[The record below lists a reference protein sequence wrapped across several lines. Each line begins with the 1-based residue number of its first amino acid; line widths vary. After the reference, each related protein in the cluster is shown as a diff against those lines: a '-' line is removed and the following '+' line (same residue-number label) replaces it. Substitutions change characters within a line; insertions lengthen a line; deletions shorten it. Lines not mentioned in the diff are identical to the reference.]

1 MSQYSTGLSSVTNG
15 SATVTGTNTLW
26 ASNVSAGDSFTIAS
40 TGVVYDVAAV
50 NSNTSITLSVAYAG
64 ASVSGAVYAIGTS
77 FTVPDSF
84 PEMSQ
89 GDIETAT
96 IFTRGMRKIQS
107 RFTGI
112 AINTTAEIGQAVS
125 DHEATNDHPL
135 ATTSAKGFLSGAD
148 KTKIDTVEDG
158 ATADQTKAD
167 IDALNID
174 ADTLDGINSLGFDA
188 AGAADT
194 AVSDHVALPDPHTQ
208 YTKAPALLDGLRRSV
223 EAASGGNM
231 TVFYTANGL
240 PSYFTRIPQFLCEDV
255 VSGGEIGTGV
265 HEAFIFDGVE
275 DSEIW
280 VGAYQASIING
291 EAVSQPGVAPAVS
304 INYDNA
310 RTACQNA
317 GTGFDI
323 QTNWDWAAIV
333 LWSLANGFESRGNT
347 NYGRHHDNRWEVGT
361 RQEGGVVG
369 SSSGVG
375 KILTGSGPA
384 YWRHD
389 GTYSGISDMVGNV
402 WEWCSGMKIVDGRVF
417 LSADNDIPIES
428 LYADSGFDIDDSN
441 PWSSLNTTG
450 ASEALKRALVAPK
463 GINDPIGRLYVN
475 VSGERLPF
483 RGGTRSYA
491 GAAGLGALN
500 LKYSRTFSVSYFGFR
515 PRFRNL

>member
-1 MSQYSTGLSSVTNG
+1 MLH
-15 SATVTGTNTLW
+15 
-26 ASNVSAGDSFTIAS
+26 
-40 TGVVYDVAAV
+40 
-50 NSNTSITLSVAYAG
+50 
-64 ASVSGAVYAIGTS
+64 
-77 FTVPDSF
+77 
-84 PEMSQ
+84 
-89 GDIETAT
+89 
-96 IFTRGMRKIQS
+96 R
-107 RFTGI
+107 
-112 AINTTAEIGQAVS
+112 
-125 DHEATNDHPL
+125 
-135 ATTSAKGFLSGAD
+135 
-148 KTKIDTVEDG
+148 
-158 ATADQTKAD
+158 
-167 IDALNID
+167 
-174 ADTLDGINSLGFDA
+174 
-188 AGAADT
+188 
-194 AVSDHVALPDPHTQ
+194 
-208 YTKAPALLDGLRRSV
+208 
-223 EAASGGNM
+223 
-231 TVFYTANGL
+231 
-240 PSYFTRIPQFLCEDV
+240 
-255 VSGGEIGTGV
+255 
-265 HEAFIFDGVE
+265 
-275 DSEIW
+275 
-280 VGAYQASIING
+280 
-291 EAVSQPGVAPAVS
+291 
-304 INYDNA
+304 
-310 RTACQNA
+310 
-317 GTGFDI
+317 FDI

-483 RGGTRSYA
+483 RGGSRNIA
-491 GAAGLGALN
+491 GSAGLGALN
-500 LKYSRTFSVSYFGFR
+500 LDYPRTNSYSSVGFR

>member
-1 MSQYSTGLSSVTNG
+1 MALAHFQRT
-15 SATVTGTNTLW
+15 
-26 ASNVSAGDSFTIAS
+26 FT
-40 TGVVYDVAAV
+40 
-50 NSNTSITLSVAYAG
+50 
-64 ASVSGAVYAIGTS
+64 
-77 FTVPDSF
+77 
-84 PEMSQ
+84 
-89 GDIETAT
+89 
-96 IFTRGMRKIQS
+96 
-107 RFTGI
+107 
-112 AINTTAEIGQAVS
+112 
-125 DHEATNDHPL
+125 
-135 ATTSAKGFLSGAD
+135 
-148 KTKIDTVEDG
+148 
-158 ATADQTKAD
+158 
-167 IDALNID
+167 
-174 ADTLDGINSLGFDA
+174 DA
-188 AGAADT
+188 AGNIKPGLAVTVRRESDNGLAALFADAGSVT
-194 AVSDHVALPDPHTQ
+194 AKSNPFNTDANGYGSFYVVDGRYRIQATDIDWRNEDLISIGQAVSDHVALPDPHTQ

-475 VSGERLPF
+475 VSGERLPV
-483 RGGTRSYA
+483 RGGHRYSA
-491 GAAGLGALN
+491 GSAGLGALSLN
-500 LKYSRTFSVSYFGFR
+500 GPRTNSYSYIGFR

>member
-1 MSQYSTGLSSVTNG
+1 MALAHFQRTFTDASGNVKPGLSVTVRRESDNGLAALFADAGSVTPKSNPFSTDASGYG
-15 SATVTGTNTLW
+15 SFYVVGGRYRIQAT
-26 ASNVSAGDSFTIAS
+26 
-40 TGVVYDVAAV
+40 
-50 NSNTSITLSVAYAG
+50 
-64 ASVSGAVYAIGTS
+64 
-77 FTVPDSF
+77 
-84 PEMSQ
+84 
-89 GDIETAT
+89 
-96 IFTRGMRKIQS
+96 
-107 RFTGI
+107 
-112 AINTTAEIGQAVS
+112 
-125 DHEATNDHPL
+125 
-135 ATTSAKGFLSGAD
+135 
-148 KTKIDTVEDG
+148 
-158 ATADQTKAD
+158 D
-167 IDALNID
+167 IDWRNEDIFYVDQAI
-174 ADTLDGINSLGFDA
+174 T
-188 AGAADT
+188 
-194 AVSDHVALPDPHTQ
+194 DHVALPDPHTQ

-463 GINDPIGRLYVN
+463 GINDPIGQLYVN

-483 RGGTRSYA
+483 RGGNRSRA
-491 GAAGLGALN
+491 GSAGLGALY
-500 LKYSRTFSVSYFGFR
+500 LLPRSSSFSTGGFR
-515 PRFRNL
+515 PRFRNP

>member
-1 MSQYSTGLSSVTNG
+1 MALAHFQRTFTDAAGNIKPGLAVTVRRESDNGLAALFADAGSVTAKSNPFNTDANG
-15 SATVTGTNTLW
+15 YGSFYVVDGRYRIQAT
-26 ASNVSAGDSFTIAS
+26 
-40 TGVVYDVAAV
+40 
-50 NSNTSITLSVAYAG
+50 
-64 ASVSGAVYAIGTS
+64 
-77 FTVPDSF
+77 
-84 PEMSQ
+84 
-89 GDIETAT
+89 DIDWRNEDL
-96 IFTRGMRKIQS
+96 IS
-107 RFTGI
+107 
-112 AINTTAEIGQAVS
+112 IGQAV
-125 DHEATNDHPL
+125 N
-135 ATTSAKGFLSGAD
+135 
-148 KTKIDTVEDG
+148 
-158 ATADQTKAD
+158 
-167 IDALNID
+167 
-174 ADTLDGINSLGFDA
+174 
-188 AGAADT
+188 
-194 AVSDHVALPDPHTQ
+194 DHVALPDPHTQ

-483 RGGTRSYA
+483 RGGGRCNA
-491 GAAGLGALN
+491 GLAGLGAVYLYN
-500 LKYSRTFSVSYFGFR
+500 PRTTSLSLVGFR
-515 PRFRNL
+515 PALSSCWARS

>member
-1 MSQYSTGLSSVTNG
+1 
-15 SATVTGTNTLW
+15 
-26 ASNVSAGDSFTIAS
+26 
-40 TGVVYDVAAV
+40 
-50 NSNTSITLSVAYAG
+50 
-64 ASVSGAVYAIGTS
+64 
-77 FTVPDSF
+77 
-84 PEMSQ
+84 
-89 GDIETAT
+89 
-96 IFTRGMRKIQS
+96 
-107 RFTGI
+107 
-112 AINTTAEIGQAVS
+112 
-125 DHEATNDHPL
+125 
-135 ATTSAKGFLSGAD
+135 
-148 KTKIDTVEDG
+148 
-158 ATADQTKAD
+158 
-167 IDALNID
+167 
-174 ADTLDGINSLGFDA
+174 
-188 AGAADT
+188 
-194 AVSDHVALPDPHTQ
+194 
-208 YTKAPALLDGLRRSV
+208 
-223 EAASGGNM
+223 M

-483 RGGTRSYA
+483 RGGSRGHA
-491 GAAGLGALN
+491 GNAGLGALYIHTPRTN
-500 LKYSRTFSVSYFGFR
+500 SYSYIGFR
-515 PRFRNL
+515 PRFRNP

>member
-1 MSQYSTGLSSVTNG
+1 MALAHFQRTFTDASGNVKPGLSVTVRRESDNGLAALFADAGSVTPKSNPFNTDANG
-15 SATVTGTNTLW
+15 HGSFYVVDGRYRIQAT
-26 ASNVSAGDSFTIAS
+26 
-40 TGVVYDVAAV
+40 
-50 NSNTSITLSVAYAG
+50 
-64 ASVSGAVYAIGTS
+64 
-77 FTVPDSF
+77 
-84 PEMSQ
+84 
-89 GDIETAT
+89 DIDWRNEDL
-96 IFTRGMRKIQS
+96 IS
-107 RFTGI
+107 
-112 AINTTAEIGQAVS
+112 IGQAV
-125 DHEATNDHPL
+125 N
-135 ATTSAKGFLSGAD
+135 
-148 KTKIDTVEDG
+148 
-158 ATADQTKAD
+158 
-167 IDALNID
+167 
-174 ADTLDGINSLGFDA
+174 
-188 AGAADT
+188 
-194 AVSDHVALPDPHTQ
+194 DHVALPDPHTQ

-475 VSGERLPF
+475 VSGERLPL
-483 RGGTRSYA
+483 RGGRRSRA

-500 LKYSRTFSVSYFGFR
+500 LNRPRSISASSFGFR
-515 PRFRNL
+515 PRFRNP

>member
-1 MSQYSTGLSSVTNG
+1 MALAHFQRTFTDAAGNIKPGLAVTVRRESDNGLAALFADAGSVTPKSNPFNTDANG
-15 SATVTGTNTLW
+15 YGSFYVVDGRYRIQAT
-26 ASNVSAGDSFTIAS
+26 
-40 TGVVYDVAAV
+40 
-50 NSNTSITLSVAYAG
+50 
-64 ASVSGAVYAIGTS
+64 
-77 FTVPDSF
+77 
-84 PEMSQ
+84 
-89 GDIETAT
+89 DIDWRNEDL
-96 IFTRGMRKIQS
+96 IS
-107 RFTGI
+107 
-112 AINTTAEIGQAVS
+112 IGQAV
-125 DHEATNDHPL
+125 N
-135 ATTSAKGFLSGAD
+135 
-148 KTKIDTVEDG
+148 
-158 ATADQTKAD
+158 
-167 IDALNID
+167 
-174 ADTLDGINSLGFDA
+174 
-188 AGAADT
+188 
-194 AVSDHVALPDPHTQ
+194 DHVALPDPHTQ

-483 RGGTRSYA
+483 RGGSRGSA
-491 GAAGLGALN
+491 GDAGLGALS
-500 LKYSRTFSVSYFGFR
+500 LSSPRTISSADIGFR

>member
-1 MSQYSTGLSSVTNG
+1 MALAHFQRTFTDAAGNIKPGLAVTVRRESDNGLAALFADAGSVTAKSNPFNTDANG
-15 SATVTGTNTLW
+15 YGSFYVVDGRYRIQAT
-26 ASNVSAGDSFTIAS
+26 
-40 TGVVYDVAAV
+40 
-50 NSNTSITLSVAYAG
+50 
-64 ASVSGAVYAIGTS
+64 
-77 FTVPDSF
+77 
-84 PEMSQ
+84 
-89 GDIETAT
+89 DIDWRNEDL
-96 IFTRGMRKIQS
+96 IS
-107 RFTGI
+107 
-112 AINTTAEIGQAVS
+112 IGQAV
-125 DHEATNDHPL
+125 N
-135 ATTSAKGFLSGAD
+135 
-148 KTKIDTVEDG
+148 
-158 ATADQTKAD
+158 
-167 IDALNID
+167 
-174 ADTLDGINSLGFDA
+174 
-188 AGAADT
+188 
-194 AVSDHVALPDPHTQ
+194 DHVALPDPHTQ

-428 LYADSGFDIDDSN
+428 LYADSGFDIDDSSS
-441 PWSSLNTTG
+441 WSSLNTTG

-463 GINDPIGRLYVN
+463 GINDPIGLIYVN

-483 RGGTRSYA
+483 RGGHRNYA
-491 GAAGLGALN
+491 GNAGLGALGLN
-500 LKYSRTFSVSYFGFR
+500 NPRTGSYSTVGFR

>member
-1 MSQYSTGLSSVTNG
+1 MALAHFQRTFTDASGNVKPGLSVTVRRESDNGLAALFSDAGSVTPKSNPFSTDASGYG
-15 SATVTGTNTLW
+15 SFYVVGGRYRIQAT
-26 ASNVSAGDSFTIAS
+26 
-40 TGVVYDVAAV
+40 
-50 NSNTSITLSVAYAG
+50 
-64 ASVSGAVYAIGTS
+64 
-77 FTVPDSF
+77 
-84 PEMSQ
+84 
-89 GDIETAT
+89 
-96 IFTRGMRKIQS
+96 
-107 RFTGI
+107 
-112 AINTTAEIGQAVS
+112 
-125 DHEATNDHPL
+125 
-135 ATTSAKGFLSGAD
+135 
-148 KTKIDTVEDG
+148 
-158 ATADQTKAD
+158 D
-167 IDALNID
+167 IDWRNEDIFYVDQAI
-174 ADTLDGINSLGFDA
+174 T
-188 AGAADT
+188 
-194 AVSDHVALPDPHTQ
+194 DHVALPDPHTQ

-483 RGGTRSYA
+483 RGGSRGDA
-491 GAAGLGALN
+491 GIAGLGALN
-500 LKYSRTFSVSYFGFR
+500 LGGPRTTSHSSFGFR

>member
-1 MSQYSTGLSSVTNG
+1 MALAHFQRTFTDAAGNIKPGLAVTVRRESDNGLAALFADAGSVTAKSNPFNTDANG
-15 SATVTGTNTLW
+15 YGSFYVVDGRYRIQAT
-26 ASNVSAGDSFTIAS
+26 
-40 TGVVYDVAAV
+40 
-50 NSNTSITLSVAYAG
+50 
-64 ASVSGAVYAIGTS
+64 
-77 FTVPDSF
+77 
-84 PEMSQ
+84 
-89 GDIETAT
+89 DIDWRNEDL
-96 IFTRGMRKIQS
+96 IS
-107 RFTGI
+107 
-112 AINTTAEIGQAVS
+112 IGQAV
-125 DHEATNDHPL
+125 N
-135 ATTSAKGFLSGAD
+135 
-148 KTKIDTVEDG
+148 
-158 ATADQTKAD
+158 
-167 IDALNID
+167 
-174 ADTLDGINSLGFDA
+174 
-188 AGAADT
+188 
-194 AVSDHVALPDPHTQ
+194 DHVALPDPHTQ

-483 RGGTRSYA
+483 RGGSRSNA
-491 GAAGLGALN
+491 GPAGLGALSLN
-500 LKYSRTFSVSYFGFR
+500 GPRTYSRSSIGFR

>member
-1 MSQYSTGLSSVTNG
+1 MALAHFQRTFTDASGNVKPGLSVTVRRESDNGLAALFSDAGSVTPKSNPFSTDASGYG
-15 SATVTGTNTLW
+15 SFYVVGGRYRIQAT
-26 ASNVSAGDSFTIAS
+26 
-40 TGVVYDVAAV
+40 
-50 NSNTSITLSVAYAG
+50 
-64 ASVSGAVYAIGTS
+64 
-77 FTVPDSF
+77 
-84 PEMSQ
+84 
-89 GDIETAT
+89 
-96 IFTRGMRKIQS
+96 
-107 RFTGI
+107 
-112 AINTTAEIGQAVS
+112 
-125 DHEATNDHPL
+125 
-135 ATTSAKGFLSGAD
+135 
-148 KTKIDTVEDG
+148 
-158 ATADQTKAD
+158 D
-167 IDALNID
+167 IDWRNEDIFYVDQAI
-174 ADTLDGINSLGFDA
+174 T
-188 AGAADT
+188 
-194 AVSDHVALPDPHTQ
+194 DHVALPDPHTQ

-483 RGGTRSYA
+483 RGGGRGNA
-491 GAAGLGALN
+491 GNAGLGALYLN
-500 LKYSRTFSVSYFGFR
+500 NPRTYSSSAIGFR

>member
-1 MSQYSTGLSSVTNG
+1 MALAHFQRTFTDAAGNIKPGLAVTVRRESDNGLAALFADAGSVTPKSNPFNTDANG
-15 SATVTGTNTLW
+15 YGSFYVVDGRYRIQAT
-26 ASNVSAGDSFTIAS
+26 
-40 TGVVYDVAAV
+40 
-50 NSNTSITLSVAYAG
+50 
-64 ASVSGAVYAIGTS
+64 
-77 FTVPDSF
+77 
-84 PEMSQ
+84 
-89 GDIETAT
+89 DIDWRNEDL
-96 IFTRGMRKIQS
+96 IS
-107 RFTGI
+107 
-112 AINTTAEIGQAVS
+112 IGQAV
-125 DHEATNDHPL
+125 N
-135 ATTSAKGFLSGAD
+135 
-148 KTKIDTVEDG
+148 
-158 ATADQTKAD
+158 
-167 IDALNID
+167 
-174 ADTLDGINSLGFDA
+174 
-188 AGAADT
+188 
-194 AVSDHVALPDPHTQ
+194 DHVALPDPHTQ

-483 RGGTRSYA
+483 RGGSRYIA
-491 GAAGLGALN
+491 GSAGLGALS
-500 LKYSRTFSVSYFGFR
+500 LDYPRTASYSYFGFR

>member
-1 MSQYSTGLSSVTNG
+1 MSQYKTGT
-15 SATVTGTNTLW
+15 ATVTNNSPTVTGSNTLW
-26 ASNVSAGDSFTIAS
+26 LANVTAGDSFTVAGDGVMYYVAS
-40 TGVVYDVAAV
+40 VDTDTQV
-50 NSNTSITLSVAYAG
+50 TLSAPYAG
-64 ASVSGAVYAIGTS
+64 TTASGAVYAIGTG

-96 IFTRGMRKIQS
+96 IFTRAMRKIQG

-112 AINTTAEIGQAVS
+112 ESNTTNEIG
-125 DHEATNDHPL
+125 
-135 ATTSAKGFLSGAD
+135 GAI
-148 KTKIDTVEDG
+148 T
-158 ATADQTKAD
+158 
-167 IDALNID
+167 
-174 ADTLDGINSLGFDA
+174 
-188 AGAADT
+188 
-194 AVSDHVALPDPHTQ
+194 DHVALPDPHTQ

-483 RGGTRSYA
+483 RGGSRSNA
-491 GAAGLGALN
+491 GPAGLGALSLN
-500 LKYSRTFSVSYFGFR
+500 GPRTYSRSSIGFR

>member
-1 MSQYSTGLSSVTNG
+1 MALAHFQRTFTDAAGNIKPGLAVTVRRESDNGLAALFADAGSVTAKSNPFNTDANG
-15 SATVTGTNTLW
+15 YGSFYVVDGRYRIQAT
-26 ASNVSAGDSFTIAS
+26 
-40 TGVVYDVAAV
+40 
-50 NSNTSITLSVAYAG
+50 
-64 ASVSGAVYAIGTS
+64 
-77 FTVPDSF
+77 
-84 PEMSQ
+84 
-89 GDIETAT
+89 DIDWRNEDL
-96 IFTRGMRKIQS
+96 IS
-107 RFTGI
+107 
-112 AINTTAEIGQAVS
+112 IGQAV
-125 DHEATNDHPL
+125 N
-135 ATTSAKGFLSGAD
+135 
-148 KTKIDTVEDG
+148 
-158 ATADQTKAD
+158 
-167 IDALNID
+167 
-174 ADTLDGINSLGFDA
+174 
-188 AGAADT
+188 
-194 AVSDHVALPDPHTQ
+194 DHVALPDPHTQ

-483 RGGTRSYA
+483 RGGDRYYA
-491 GAAGLGALN
+491 GYAGLGALN
-500 LKYSRTFSVSYFGFR
+500 LNYLRTRSYSNVGFR
-515 PRFRNL
+515 PRFRNP

>member
-1 MSQYSTGLSSVTNG
+1 
-15 SATVTGTNTLW
+15 
-26 ASNVSAGDSFTIAS
+26 
-40 TGVVYDVAAV
+40 
-50 NSNTSITLSVAYAG
+50 
-64 ASVSGAVYAIGTS
+64 
-77 FTVPDSF
+77 
-84 PEMSQ
+84 
-89 GDIETAT
+89 
-96 IFTRGMRKIQS
+96 
-107 RFTGI
+107 
-112 AINTTAEIGQAVS
+112 
-125 DHEATNDHPL
+125 
-135 ATTSAKGFLSGAD
+135 
-148 KTKIDTVEDG
+148 
-158 ATADQTKAD
+158 
-167 IDALNID
+167 
-174 ADTLDGINSLGFDA
+174 
-188 AGAADT
+188 
-194 AVSDHVALPDPHTQ
+194 
-208 YTKAPALLDGLRRSV
+208 
-223 EAASGGNM
+223 M

-483 RGGTRSYA
+483 RGGDRDNA
-491 GAAGLGALN
+491 GTAGLGALY
-500 LKYSRTFSVSYFGFR
+500 LYSPRTYSASSIGFR